1 MRDNMTETASIPSI
15 EALRRIAANVGRETG
30 CRLLVLFGSAA
41 RPGALVPEDVDL
53 AVLADGKL
61 DTIEL
66 TNRLIRALGVQAI
79 DVADLSHADPL
90 LMMLVARDGV
100 PIYESRPGEFDR
112 FSSLAVRRYAD
123 TRKFRAMEAQE
134 VRDFIAAGQPGP

>member
-1 MRDNMTETASIPSI
+1 MNETGSIPSI
-15 EALRRIAANVGRETG
+15 EELRRVAATVGRQTS

-41 RPGALVPEDVDL
+41 RQGAPAPQDLDL
-53 AVLADGKL
+53 AALADGKL
-61 DTIEL
+61 DPVEL

-90 LMMLVARDGV
+90 LMMLVVRDGV
-100 PIYESRPGEFDR
+100 PLYERSSGEFDR
-112 FSSLAVRRYAD
+112 FASLAVRRYAD

-134 VRDFIAAGQPGP
+134 VRDFIAAGQQQL

>member
-1 MRDNMTETASIPSI
+1 MTETGAIPSI
-15 EALRRIAANVGRETG
+15 EELRRVAADVGRETG

-41 RPGALVPEDVDL
+41 RPGAPAPEDVDL
-53 AVLADGKL
+53 AVLADGRL
-61 DTIEL
+61 DTVEL
-66 TNRLIRALGVQAI
+66 TNILIRALGVQAI

-100 PIYESRPGEFDR
+100 PLYERSPGEFDR
-112 FSSLAVRRYAD
+112 FASLAVRRYAD

-134 VRDFIAAGQPGP
+134 VRDFIAAGQPQS

>member
-1 MRDNMTETASIPSI
+1 MIGPSAIPSI
-15 EALRRIAANVGRETG
+15 EELRRVAAAVGRETG

-41 RPGALVPEDVDL
+41 RPGAQAPQDVDL
-53 AVLADGKL
+53 AVLAEGRL

-79 DVADLSHADPL
+79 DIADLSHADPL

-100 PIYESRPGEFDR
+100 PLYESISGEFDR
-112 FSSLAVRRYAD
+112 FVSLAVRRYAD

-134 VRDFIAAGQPGP
+134 VRDFVAAGQPQP